1 MTIETRFLPPVSTQH
16 AVMRHAILAQ
26 LQSAGV
32 KRVTTIIAPAG
43 YGKTSLASQWF
54 SSLRKEGFR
63 VAWLPLDQE
72 HGDPIVFLRM
82 LLDAA
87 SATLSDDAPSADGAM
102 AAASLLAMLAT
113 RLRKTSS
120 PVVLFLDDYHFAQTD
135 ETEAIVARLVVDRTL
150 DHVKLVLIS
159 RTPPRFPV
167 SALRLRGE
175 LKQINIADLGFSECE
190 TAELFAEQTAG
201 LTREQLVELNKR
213 TEGWVVAL
221 QMVRLLV
228 AENKDSSAL
237 LSSFGGSSV
246 EMGTYLSEQVFSN
259 LPAEIQDFLIK
270 TSPFPAVCRS
280 LLETVFQSEDFASV
294 IGRLNE
300 YALPIAILGGKFGWV
315 RYHPVFNDFLKDE
328 ASRRGLLTAPLL
340 EKAAHW
346 FQAQG
351 DLDAAVRHALMSGN
365 ANLAAD
371 IVEMSGGWRRVYV
384 SSRGETNLFNAI
396 LSNVALID
404 LARFPLTTLGLAVVS
419 AKAGQLDAA
428 NHYMEIAE
436 RGASRSLERYLC
448 DLRVVR
454 ALMGLYFDEQVS
466 SEDLVGLESDLAN
479 PANSELVYRALGL
492 NMLCYNYLQ
501 RSELDRALHYGHVA
515 IRVFRDAGADFGAV
529 HLYAHIGQAAY
540 MGGDCAG
547 ALEYYNTII
556 DEVQTNI
563 GKGSDLDA
571 LGQVLK
577 AELLAVRGDFDG
589 ANDILRWALPHLER
603 HDAWFD
609 VLAAGFMGQQI
620 LSRLTGNAMASHGLM
635 DRARPVAKR
644 RGFDRLMR
652 LIDGERALLLVQSGD
667 VDQAIRYAE
676 ANGFGKAT
684 IRSEADNDLATHLR
698 GTTPALLWTRI
709 YLASGDIAQARV
721 TFEWLLAQQTKKPH
735 VVRAIELALIDILLL
750 GAEGNRSLLSVRLA
764 DLLLNFPLED
774 YRSLVL
780 VEGAPL
786 ISLLLE
792 CASSSGFSPV
802 LRSRLQ
808 AMLSSSETAQ
818 ALPDAA
824 PQPTPAGALDAL
836 TERELAVM
844 QLLSE
849 GFSNKEIGRKL
860 SLSDNTIKFHLR
872 NIFTKL
878 NVTTRTAAVT
888 AARSLGILV

>member
-1 MTIETRFLPPVSTQH
+1 MTFEMRFQPPVSSQH

-26 LQSAGV
+26 LESAGV

-43 YGKTSLASQWF
+43 YGKTSLAAQWF
-54 SSLRKEGFR
+54 ASLRGQGFR
-63 VAWLPLDQE
+63 LAWLPLDQE
-72 HGDPIVFLRM
+72 HGDSIVFLRI
-82 LLDAA
+82 LLDAVN
-87 SATLSDDAPSADGAM
+87 SVLLEDAQGVDGGM

-113 RLRKTSS
+113 RLRKMSS

-135 ETEAIVARLVVDRTL
+135 ETEAIIARLVVDRTL

-159 RTPPRFPV
+159 RTAPRFPV

-175 LKQINIADLGFSECE
+175 LKQINIADLGFSDCE
-190 TAELFAEQTAG
+190 TAELFAEQSAG
-201 LTREQLVELNKR
+201 LTREQLAALNKR

-221 QMVRLLV
+221 QMVRLLI
-228 AENKDSSAL
+228 AENKDGGAL
-237 LSSFGGSSV
+237 LSSFDGSSA
-246 EMGTYLSEQVFSN
+246 EMGTYLSEQVFCN
-259 LPAEIQDFLIK
+259 LPEDIQDFLIK

-280 LLETVFQSEDFASV
+280 LLEAVFESHDFANL
-294 IGRLNE
+294 IGRLHD
-300 YALPIAILGGKFGWV
+300 YALPIALLGGDFGWV
-315 RYHPVFNDFLKDE
+315 RYHPVFNAFLKDE
-328 ASRRGLLTAPLL
+328 ASRRGVQTAPLL
-340 EKAAHW
+340 EKAAGW
-346 FQAQG
+346 FQSHG

-365 ANLAAD
+365 ANLAAH
-371 IVEMSGGWRRVYV
+371 IVEVSGGWRRVYV

-396 LSNVALID
+396 LGNVALID
-404 LARFPLTTLGLAVVS
+404 LAGFPLTTLGLAVVS

-428 NHYMEIAE
+428 NHYMAIAE
-436 RGASRSLERYLC
+436 RGASVSLSDYLC

-454 ALMGLYFDEQVS
+454 ALMALYFDEAVS
-466 SEDLVGLESDLAN
+466 SEDLAGLESDLAN
-479 PANSELVYRALGL
+479 VANTELVYRALAL

-540 MGGDCAG
+540 FGGDCVS
-547 ALEYYNTII
+547 ALEYYDTII

-577 AELLAVRGDFDG
+577 AELLAMRGDCVSAG
-589 ANDILRWALPHLER
+589 EILSWALPHLER

-609 VLAAGFMGQQI
+609 VLAAGFVGQQI
-620 LSRLTGNAMASHGLM
+620 LSRLTGNAVATHGLM

-644 RGFDRLMR
+644 RGFSRLMR
-652 LIDGERALLLVQSGD
+652 LIDAERASLLAQSGD

-684 IRSEADNDLATHLR
+684 IRSEVDNDLAIHLR

-709 YLASGDIAQARV
+709 YLASGNITLARA
-721 TFEWLLAQQTKKPH
+721 TFDWLLARQSRKPH
-735 VVRAIELALIDILLL
+735 VVRAIELALIDIRLLA
-750 GAEGNRSLLSVRLA
+750 AEGNTSLLGVRLA

-780 VEGAPL
+780 IEGVAL
-786 ISLLLE
+786 IKLLLD
-792 CASSSGFSPV
+792 CAASRGFSPV
-802 LRSRLQ
+802 LKARLET
-808 AMLSSSETAQ
+808 MLGSYDLSPAEPD
-818 ALPDAA
+818 ALP
-824 PQPTPAGALDAL
+824 QPVVCGAMDAL

-872 NIFTKL
+872 NIFNKL

-888 AARSLGILV
+888 TARSFGILT